1 MKYTLTGLI
10 EVEEIRQLLL
20 TLQPVVI
27 TYVYMA
33 V

>member
-27 TYVYMA
+27 TYVTMA